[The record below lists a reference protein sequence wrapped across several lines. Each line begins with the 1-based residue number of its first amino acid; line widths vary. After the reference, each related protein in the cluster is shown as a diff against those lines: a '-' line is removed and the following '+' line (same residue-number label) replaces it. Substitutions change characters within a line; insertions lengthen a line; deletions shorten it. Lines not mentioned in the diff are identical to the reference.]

1 MYTGQLYKIWWSIAL
16 STQIIA
22 WLHIIF
28 EKDGY
33 LGYLCTSYS
42 YTFKVSS
49 TVIRKAR
56 EVAITVHVLILHE
69 KQTCTW
75 LYDTCLFACNGL
87 YC

>member
-33 LGYLCTSYS
+33 LGYLCTNYS
-42 YTFKVSS
+42 YTVKVSS